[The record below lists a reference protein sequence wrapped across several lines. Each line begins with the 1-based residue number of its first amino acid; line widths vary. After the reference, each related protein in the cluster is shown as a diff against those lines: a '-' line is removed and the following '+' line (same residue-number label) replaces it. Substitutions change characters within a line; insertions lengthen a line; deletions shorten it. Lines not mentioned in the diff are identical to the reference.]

1 MTIVAAVA
9 PSLCVSS
16 QLLTAAIT
24 KRKLSSGPF
33 FASYSSAHQLP
44 GVASVICSSNP
55 FQLASSSGVFSLG
68 VPELAVMAGGVE
80 TLSFSPRKL
89 PEIGKGFGKTVKSFS
104 QVWSSSSKRQRDLE
118 NIEQSLPDFAELSKD
133 DLQQFL
139 DLELE
144 SSYDFEEARHYEIMF
159 LVHEDNLND
168 VTAVVKKLEDFIA
181 EKKGKVW
188 RLNDWGLRRLAYKIK
203 KASKANYLLM
213 NIEISSQAINELNTL
228 LEKDERV
235 IRHMCITQK
244 EAITAASEPPPDYFP
259 EESEAGDDDDYD
271 SEDEEEEEERE
282 EDEEGASFA
291 ARTTA

>member
-1 MTIVAAVA
+1 V
-9 PSLCVSS
+9 
-16 QLLTAAIT
+16 
-24 KRKLSSGPF
+24 
-33 FASYSSAHQLP
+33 
-44 GVASVICSSNP
+44 
-55 FQLASSSGVFSLG
+55 LG
-68 VPELAVMAGGVE
+68 VLAA
-80 TLSFSPRKL
+80 
-89 PEIGKGFGKTVKSFS
+89 
-104 QVWSSSSKRQRDLE
+104 
-118 NIEQSLPDFAELSKD
+118 
-133 DLQQFL
+133 
-139 DLELE
+139 
-144 SSYDFEEARHYEIMF
+144 
-159 LVHEDNLND
+159 
-168 VTAVVKKLEDFIA
+168 DFIA

>member
-1 MTIVAAVA
+1 M
-9 PSLCVSS
+9 
-16 QLLTAAIT
+16 
-24 KRKLSSGPF
+24 
-33 FASYSSAHQLP
+33 
-44 GVASVICSSNP
+44 
-55 FQLASSSGVFSLG
+55 
-68 VPELAVMAGGVE
+68 
-80 TLSFSPRKL
+80 
-89 PEIGKGFGKTVKSFS
+89 
-104 QVWSSSSKRQRDLE
+104 
-118 NIEQSLPDFAELSKD
+118 
-133 DLQQFL
+133 
-139 DLELE
+139 
-144 SSYDFEEARHYEIMF
+144 
-159 LVHEDNLND
+159 
-168 VTAVVKKLEDFIA
+168 
-181 EKKGKVW
+181 W

-282 EDEEGASFA
+282 EEEEGASFA